1 MTTPHDELP
10 ALEPRAAAL
19 LSAHRRQRA
28 MPPDARARVAARLAS
43 PSAPVL
49 ELRPRARGER
59 LWAIALACAAAL
71 LILWAAAGRRLDPA
85 PKDSSHSLSPS
96 HTSRAGEDSADAR
109 TPDARVKPRPERTD
123 RPAPSPPAAE
133 PDPAPSPA
141 PTRPSRARPAPAAE
155 PVPAPSD
162 SLRAETELLA
172 RGWRALA
179 EPDLDA
185 ALAVVREHER
195 RHPDGALAPERDA
208 LATVVACD
216 RDRERGQ
223 QLAREFLAGH
233 ARSPL
238 ARRVREACGL
248 TP

>member
-1 MTTPHDELP
+1 M
-10 ALEPRAAAL
+10 
-19 LSAHRRQRA
+19 
-28 MPPDARARVAARLAS
+28 
-43 PSAPVL
+43 
-49 ELRPRARGER
+49 
-59 LWAIALACAAAL
+59 
-71 LILWAAAGRRLDPA
+71 
-85 PKDSSHSLSPS
+85 
-96 HTSRAGEDSADAR
+96 
-109 TPDARVKPRPERTD
+109 
-123 RPAPSPPAAE
+123 
-133 PDPAPSPA
+133 
-141 PTRPSRARPAPAAE
+141 
-155 PVPAPSD
+155 
-162 SLRAETELLA
+162 RAETELLA